1 MVSVAVVAVVTLVP
15 VTASPKHGKKPVGHL
30 AASSYPSS
38 YPEQNPKYVL
48 MHWPL
53 LDARHDVEG
62 HIRAGGFTVA
72 ELVVAVSE
80 DVVLLLLDM
89 VLLDM
94 VLPVV
99 SVDMVVTVLL
109 TVLVVV
115 VEVWLAQR

>member
-1 MVSVAVVAVVTLVP
+1 
-15 VTASPKHGKKPVGHL
+15 
-30 AASSYPSS
+30 
-38 YPEQNPKYVL
+38 
-48 MHWPL
+48 
-53 LDARHDVEG
+53 
-62 HIRAGGFTVA
+62 
-72 ELVVAVSE
+72 
-80 DVVLLLLDM
+80 M